1 MCNTVVRRI
10 VRSILKEMNLVCLSG
25 YYITTTREI
34 GINEGNVA
42 AELFNLRNDT
52 KLQIKLVRSL
62 ILWLSIHL
70 MTIVIASI
78 FVKLLLVDL
87 SKAWLFFKCS
97 AGIVLDI
104 ICGAILLSVYG
115 MFYVP
120 DFLLAMLRHIFDD
133 VYKVDIDNVFEHPS
147 GRKIILPKCVFDC
160 SHGIDLL
167 YKSDNKT
174 RCNVNRILRYHSR
187 N

>member
-1 MCNTVVRRI
+1 MYNTVVRRI

-34 GINEGNVA
+34 GINEGNIA

-70 MTIVIASI
+70 I
-78 FVKLLLVDL
+78 DL

-97 AGIVLDI
+97 AGIVSDI

-115 MFYVP
+115 VFYMP

-167 YKSDNKT
+167 YKSDNKM

>member
-34 GINEGNVA
+34 GINEGNIA

-78 FVKLLLVDL
+78 FVNLLLVDL

-97 AGIVLDI
+97 AGIVSDI
-104 ICGAILLSVYG
+104 ICGNTSFCLWCILYARFFIS
-115 MFYVP
+115 
-120 DFLLAMLRHIFDD
+120 D
-133 VYKVDIDNVFEHPS
+133 V
-147 GRKIILPKCVFDC
+147 
-160 SHGIDLL
+160 
-167 YKSDNKT
+167 KT
-174 RCNVNRILRYHSR
+174 YF
-187 N
+187 

>member
-1 MCNTVVRRI
+1 M
-10 VRSILKEMNLVCLSG
+10 CLSG

-34 GINEGNVA
+34 GINEGNIA

-133 VYKVDIDNVFEHPS
+133 VYKVDIDNIVRSEERRVGKECRSRWSP
-147 GRKIILPKCVFDC
+147 
-160 SHGIDLL
+160 
-167 YKSDNKT
+167 
-174 RCNVNRILRYHSR
+174 YH
-187 N
+187 

>member
-1 MCNTVVRRI
+1 MYNTVVRRI

-42 AELFNLRNDT
+42 AELFNLRNDA

-78 FVKLLLVDL
+78 FVNLLLVDL

-97 AGIVLDI
+97 AGIVSDI
-104 ICGAILLSVYG
+104 ICGA
-115 MFYVP
+115 
-120 DFLLAMLRHIFDD
+120 D
-133 VYKVDIDNVFEHPS
+133 V
-147 GRKIILPKCVFDC
+147 
-160 SHGIDLL
+160 
-167 YKSDNKT
+167 KT
-174 RCNVNRILRYHSR
+174 YF
-187 N
+187 

>member
-34 GINEGNVA
+34 GINKGDVA
-42 AELFNLRNDT
+42 AELFNLRNDA
-52 KLQIKLVRSL
+52 KLQIKFVCSL

-70 MTIVIASI
+70 VVIVTASI
-78 FVKLLLVDL
+78 FVNLLLVDL

-97 AGIVLDI
+97 AGIVSDI

-115 MFYVP
+115 VFYMP
-120 DFLLAMLRHIFDD
+120 DFLLAMLRHIF
-133 VYKVDIDNVFEHPS
+133 
-147 GRKIILPKCVFDC
+147 
-160 SHGIDLL
+160 
-167 YKSDNKT
+167 
-174 RCNVNRILRYHSR
+174 
-187 N
+187 

>member
-1 MCNTVVRRI
+1 MYNTVVRRI

-42 AELFNLRNDT
+42 AELFNLRNDV

-97 AGIVLDI
+97 AGIVSDI
-104 ICGAILLSVYG
+104 ICGAILLSVYDV
-115 MFYVP
+115 FYMP
-120 DFLLAMLRHIFDD
+120 DFLLAMLRHIFMMSIKWISIMCLNIQADARLFYLS
-133 VYKVDIDNVFEHPS
+133 VCLIVVMVSIYYINL
-147 GRKIILPKCVFDC
+147 I
-160 SHGIDLL
+160 
-167 YKSDNKT
+167 T
-174 RCNVNRILRYHSR
+174 RRAVM
-187 N
+187 

>member
-1 MCNTVVRRI
+1 
-10 VRSILKEMNLVCLSG
+10 
-25 YYITTTREI
+25 
-34 GINEGNVA
+34 
-42 AELFNLRNDT
+42 
-52 KLQIKLVRSL
+52 
-62 ILWLSIHL
+62 

-115 MFYVP
+115 MFYMP